1 MALSIKSPE
10 AEKLACSLAAATGL
24 SITDAIVMALR
35 EQLLR
40 ETGRNR
46 AASLGSELLAMSDRC
61 AALPDLNL
69 RSTEEILGF
78 DELGLP
84 N

>member
-1 MALSIKSPE
+1 VALSIKTAE
-10 AEKLACSLAAATGL
+10 AEKLARSLAAATGL